1 MKCTRCGFENRP
13 DARFCKQ
20 CGQPLVVAQP
30 APPPLEEMLC
40 PACGAAY
47 KPGARFCSRC
57 GNPLTTGAMPPQP
70 PTQPS
75 MPPPPAYAPEFGT
88 PPFQQPPPPAAAAY
102 PSRRVPAV
110 VWVLG
115 ALVLLLCIVGLGLGV
130 FYLGPKLGLRLPWR
144 EEATAT
150 PAATET
156 PTVAAAEVPQPT
168 ETPPPAPAGDVGSF
182 AAQVTISLPG
192 DPVSVGSKLPVT
204 VTVSN
209 TGGVAFGELRYQ
221 LFGEWGNILGVTP
234 EIVAPQVQLEPGQ
247 SDSAVF
253 ELEARE
259 AGQVNIRANVTVK
272 ISGTTDVRAVNSDVV
287 TIQVQ

>member
-20 CGQPLVVAQP
+20 CGQPLVTQA

-40 PACGAAY
+40 PACGASY

-88 PPFQQPPPPAAAAY
+88 PPFQQPPPPAAVAY
-102 PSRRVPAV
+102 RPRRVPTL
-110 VWVLG
+110 VWVVG
-115 ALVLLLCIVGLGLGV
+115 ALVLLLCIVGLGVGV
-130 FYLGPKLGLRLPWR
+130 FYLGPKLGLPLPSR
-144 EEATAT
+144 ETPTAT
-150 PAATET
+150 PAATAT
-156 PTVAAAEVPQPT
+156 PTVMAAEVAQPT
-168 ETPPPAPAGDVGSF
+168 DTPAPAPVDVGSF
-182 AAQVTISLPG
+182 GAQALISASSNVASPG
-192 DPVSVGSKLPVT
+192 SILTVT
-204 VTVSN
+204 VTINN
-209 TGGVAFGELRYQ
+209 TGGVSLSELRYQ
-221 LFGEWGNILGVTP
+221 LLGEWGNILGVTP
-234 EIVAPQVQLEPGQ
+234 DIVAREVELEPGQ

-259 AGQVNIRANVTVK
+259 AGQVSLRANVTMK
-272 ISGTTDVRAVNSDVV
+272 ISGTTEVRAVNSDVV